1 MRKIIISILITAAV
15 LASAP
20 MVFAAEQSVQDTE
33 KTVIRPIAP
42 SPMEA
47 GSIETEDSIL
57 VEADWLKKNR
67 ANVIIIDTR
76 PESLYLGGH
85 IPGAVNA
92 SWTYFA
98 NMNAPAGSMKWG
110 TIWPPQTMSKRL
122 GALGI
127 NGKKQVVTYCDA
139 GGWGQSGW
147 ALWILRMSGVKNA
160 KMLNGGFTA
169 WKKIGGEVSRKKY
182 TNKAVAFSIP
192 KYQANYLVNT
202 KWINDN
208 IGKQGLVVI
217 DVRTP
222 AEYEGKIRP
231 FQEKRAGHIPGAINI
246 PIDEY
251 VDNNYKFEN
260 EEEIKSVLEK
270 NGITPDSEIV
280 VYDTAGVRAAFVT
293 MALRY
298 AGYHKSQ
305 CYDEGF
311 QAWAGDSSLPLVK
324 N

>member
-1 MRKIIISILITAAV
+1 MRKIIITMFIAIAVLTSATLAFAAV
-15 LASAP
+15 QPA
-20 MVFAAEQSVQDTE
+20 QDPE
-33 KTVIRPIAP
+33 KTEIRPIAP

-47 GSIETEDSIL
+47 GALETEDSIL

-67 ANVIIIDTR
+67 ANTVIVDAR
-76 PESLYLGGH
+76 PESLYSGGH

-98 NMNAPAGSMKWG
+98 NMTAPAGSMKWG

-127 NGKKQVVTYCDA
+127 NGRKPVVVYCDA

-147 ALWILRMSGVKNA
+147 TLWILRMSGVKNA
-160 KMLNGGFTA
+160 KILNGGISA
-169 WKKIGGEVSRKKY
+169 WKAAGGEVTKKKY
-182 TNKAVAFSIP
+182 TNKPVAFSIH
-192 KYQANYLVNT
+192 KYEANYLVNT
-202 KWINDN
+202 KWINN
-208 IGKQGLVVI
+208 NMGKQGLVLI

-231 FQEKRAGHIPGAINI
+231 FQEKRAGHLPGAINI
-246 PIDEY
+246 PLDEY
-251 VDNNYKFEN
+251 VDNNYKFEDK
-260 EEEIKSVLEK
+260 EDIVAVLDK
-270 NGITPDSEIV
+270 YGVTPDDEIV